1 MRKAIL
7 AGAAL
12 FGLAA
17 LTGSWAQTATA
28 QDKDHG
34 KASDKACFFARD
46 VWSFAPVGRDAV
58 NIRVH
63 ANDVYQLTLLGDCP
77 NVDWDNGV
85 GLQNRSGSGWICSSL
100 DAEIIAPQPGGI
112 PAMHCPVRSIR
123 KLSKEEAAALPP
135 KQHP

>member
-7 AGAAL
+7 AGVAL
-12 FGLAA
+12 VGLAV
-17 LTGSWAQTATA
+17 LGGSWAQTATA